1 MEGLKPAYEQA
12 PCQIVIKY
20 NKNHLNFEQ
29 SDSMLILCLKN
40 KGIVVFLEVH
50 NLSANI
56 NGKEILNDLCFE
68 IDRGQ
73 IHAIM
78 GPNGSGK
85 STLANVIMGHPKYSV
100 TSGSI
105 LVDGEKILDLGTE
118 ERAKR
123 GLFLGFQYPTEIPG
137 VGYSH
142 FLRNAYNILNKSLSG
157 KQENREVFL
166 TVKEFHEYLKK
177 NLDNVGLQT
186 TFLSRYLNE
195 GFSGGEKKRSEVMQ
209 MLVLKP
215 IIAILDEPDS
225 GLDIDA
231 IQAVAEAINI
241 LISTGAGI
249 LIITHYARIL
259 RYLSKLDKVHVMSK
273 GQIIKSGGKELSEEL
288 EVKGYGWIGLS
299 DDTGSQQSS
308 KL

>member
-1 MEGLKPAYEQA
+1 M
-12 PCQIVIKY
+12 
-20 NKNHLNFEQ
+20 NNLNFEE
-29 SDSMLILCLKN
+29 SVSIFILCLEN
-40 KGIVVFLEVH
+40 IGFVVFLEIH

-56 NGKEILNDLCFE
+56 NGKEILDDLCFE

-73 IHAIM
+73 VHAIM

-105 LVDGEKILDLGTE
+105 VVDGENILELSTE

-215 IIAILDEPDS
+215 LIAILDEPDS

-241 LISTGAGI
+241 LISSGAGV

-259 RYLSKLDKVHVMSK
+259 RYLSKLDKVHVMAK
-273 GQIIKSGGKELSEEL
+273 GQIIKSGGKDLSEEL
-288 EVKGYGWIGLS
+288 EVKGYGWIGLT
-299 DDTGSQQSS
+299 DDTDS
-308 KL
+308 K

>member
-1 MEGLKPAYEQA
+1 M
-12 PCQIVIKY
+12 
-20 NKNHLNFEQ
+20 NNLNLEQ
-29 SDSMLILCLKN
+29 SNSIFILCLKN
-40 KGIVVFLEVH
+40 KRFVVFLEIH
-50 NLSANI
+50 DLSANI
-56 NGKEILNDLCFE
+56 SGKQILDNLRFE
-68 IDRGQ
+68 MDRGQ
-73 IHAIM
+73 VHAIM

-85 STLANVIMGHPKYSV
+85 STLANVIMGHPKYTV
-100 TSGSI
+100 TSGKI
-105 LVDGEKILDLGTE
+105 LVDSENILELSTE
-118 ERAKR
+118 ERAKK

-157 KQENREVFL
+157 KQKDREVFL

-231 IQAVAEAINI
+231 IKAVAEAINI
-241 LISTGAGI
+241 LISTGAGV

-259 RYLSKLDKVHVMSK
+259 RYLSKLDKVHVMAK

-299 DDTGSQQSS
+299 DESS
-308 KL
+308 NS

>member
-1 MEGLKPAYEQA
+1 LKSNS
-12 PCQIVIKY
+12 I
-20 NKNHLNFEQ
+20 F
-29 SDSMLILCLKN
+29 ILCLKN
-40 KGIVVFLEVH
+40 KRFVVFLQIH

-68 IDRGQ
+68 LERGQ
-73 IHAIM
+73 VHAIM

-85 STLANVIMGHPKYSV
+85 STLANVIMGHPKYTV

-105 LVDGEKILDLGTE
+105 LVDGENILDMSTE

-157 KQENREVFL
+157 KQKDREVFL

-177 NLDNVGLQT
+177 NLDSVGLQS

-215 IIAILDEPDS
+215 LIAILDEPDS

-241 LISTGAGI
+241 LISTGAGV

-288 EVKGYGWIGLS
+288 EVKGYGWIGLA
-299 DDTGSQQSS
+299 DDTSTTQ
-308 KL
+308 

>member
-1 MEGLKPAYEQA
+1 M
-12 PCQIVIKY
+12 
-20 NKNHLNFEQ
+20 
-29 SDSMLILCLKN
+29 KN
-40 KGIVVFLEVH
+40 KRFVVFLQIH
-50 NLSANI
+50 DLSANI

-68 IDRGQ
+68 LERGQ
-73 IHAIM
+73 VHAIM

-85 STLANVIMGHPKYSV
+85 STLANVIMGHPKYTV

-105 LVDGEKILDLGTE
+105 LVDGENILDMSTE

-157 KQENREVFL
+157 KQKDREVFL

-177 NLDNVGLQT
+177 NLDSVGLQS

-215 IIAILDEPDS
+215 LIAILDEPDS

-241 LISTGAGI
+241 LISTGAGV

-259 RYLSKLDKVHVMSK
+259 RFLSKLDKVHVMSK

-288 EVKGYGWIGLS
+288 EVKGYGWIGLA
-299 DDTGSQQSS
+299 DDTNTTQPNSTE
-308 KL
+308 L